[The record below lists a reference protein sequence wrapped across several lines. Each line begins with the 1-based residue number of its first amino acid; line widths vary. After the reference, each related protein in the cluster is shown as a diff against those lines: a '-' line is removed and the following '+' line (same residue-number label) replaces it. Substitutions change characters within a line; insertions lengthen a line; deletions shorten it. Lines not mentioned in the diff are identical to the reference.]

1 MSDPFTFLLF
11 RATVFAT
18 GNIFPEGPVP
28 AIILSF
34 LLFVA
39 TAFVG
44 VGLFMI
50 IRGFL
55 LKERAFKIIGFACML
70 VSVFLVLLYY
80 RQIILGIGFFIV
92 AVILALVNWSKA
104 IEAVER
110 EPMVGLTEANLSESL
125 RITDIF
131 TWGGWF
137 KITNKWGARK
147 ALRLYIISILCAISL
162 VPIGMWIFN
171 FPIFLIVALTIMLMV
186 PSVPMA
192 IPVFNLQV
200 VHALETYKEDK
211 CDSDPA

>member
-11 RATVFAT
+11 RVLTVFVT

-28 AIILSF
+28 VIILSF

-39 TAFVG
+39 TVFVG
-44 VGLFMI
+44 VGIFMI

-55 LKERAFKIIGFACML
+55 LKERAFKIIGLVCML

-104 IEAVER
+104 IEATER
-110 EPMVGLTEANLSESL
+110 EPMVGLTESNLSEPL

-137 KITNKWGARK
+137 KITNKWWLAK
-147 ALRLYIISILCAISL
+147 LWDYILFLFYVLSRWFQLACGFLISL
-162 VPIGMWIFN
+162 F
-171 FPIFLIVALTIMLMV
+171 FLLL
-186 PSVPMA
+186 P
-192 IPVFNLQV
+192 
-200 VHALETYKEDK
+200 
-211 CDSDPA
+211 